1 MGARPTDRNLQLVNG
16 SKMTPETANRVRDC
30 ARLIAKGKTR
40 ATILEY
46 LQEHYGL
53 ARTSCPRYYQLAL
66 RYLDPE
72 DCEGARKDIINKNTA
87 RLETIIEECMAAGD
101 EKHLRLAK
109 DAIAELNKLA
119 GVGGSGVTIARD
131 DKGQEIIN
139 VTFD

>member
-1 MGARPTDRNLQLVNG
+1 
-16 SKMTPETANRVRDC
+16 MTPETFNRVRDC

-40 ATILEY
+40 ATVLEH
-46 LQEHYGL
+46 LQEQYGL
-53 ARTSCPRYYQLAL
+53 ARTSCPRYYRLAL
-66 RYLDPE
+66 EYLNPE
-72 DCEGARKDIINKNTA
+72 NCEEARREIINKNTA
-87 RLETIIEECMAAGD
+87 RLETIIEECMDKGD